1 MVFSILILGFID
13 LEVQNIVPPV
23 RNYRLWEYNGA
34 SKNWDVSISTTGE
47 VFVAN
52 HLGLLHFD
60 GERWTL
66 NQLPNKTIVRSVLVL
81 DDKIFTGSYEE
92 FGYWQENSLGALEY
106 KSLAQ
111 LIPREG
117 LKSEE

>member
-1 MVFSILILGFID
+1 M
-13 LEVQNIVPPV
+13 VPPV
-23 RNYRLWEYNGA
+23 RNYRLSEYNGA

-81 DDKIFTGSYEE
+81 GDKIFTGFYEE
-92 FGYWQENSLGALEY
+92 FGYWQENSLGAMEY
-106 KSLAQ
+106 TSLAQ
-111 LIPREG
+111 LISREG